1 MGFLSKPK
9 MPDPPA
15 PPPPPMQEAP
25 TLYPDESQ
33 RKARRAAGASQGGT
47 ILTRTGGLGP
57 STTGGRS
64 LTGA

>member
-1 MGFLSKPK
+1 MGIFSKPK
-9 MPDPPA
+9 VPDPPA

-25 TLYPDESQ
+25 SLYADEGQ
-33 RKARRAAGASQGGT
+33 RKARRASAASQGGT

-57 STTGGRS
+57 STSGGRS